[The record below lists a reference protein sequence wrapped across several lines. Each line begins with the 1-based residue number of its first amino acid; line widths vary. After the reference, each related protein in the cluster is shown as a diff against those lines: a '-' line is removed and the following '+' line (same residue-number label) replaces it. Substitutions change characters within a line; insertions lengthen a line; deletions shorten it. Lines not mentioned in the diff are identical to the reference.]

1 MVASHLT
8 PLYYSK
14 NMVNWLFLIII
25 LANHLLLLTSLLLLL
40 HILLQPSILPM
51 QCQQETLLLHSLPH
65 VVVTTK
71 LDVGSSVEL
80 LVQPMDI
87 NFEDVCE
94 ESFSQVNL

>member
-1 MVASHLT
+1 
-8 PLYYSK
+8 
-14 NMVNWLFLIII
+14 
-25 LANHLLLLTSLLLLL
+25 
-40 HILLQPSILPM
+40 M

-94 ESFSQVNL
+94 ESFSQVNLWVLFLDMMRALMGC